1 LAIEDEIMMA
11 QESVTPPV
19 QPPAAPPVQPPAAPP
34 KVLNEQLGAETAE
47 GMRQPDQ
54 NIQIVLMSRLES
66 MTPEELK
73 ELDRAIDGRT
83 AQVLIKLLP
92 ELEILI
98 NEVMSRGMG
107 GDQPLPEMGALSGMV

>member
-19 QPPAAPPVQPPAAPP
+19 QPPPVQPPPVQPPP
-34 KVLNEQLGAETAE
+34 KVLNEKLGVEAAE
-47 GMRQPDQ
+47 GMKQPDQ

-73 ELDRAIDGRT
+73 ELDRAIDGKT

-107 GDQPLPEMGALSGMV
+107 GNQPPSEMGALSGMV